1 MTNHTLVAPEWLSQE
16 AMQTL
21 SSGYLLPGETPR
33 AMFDRVASAA
43 SKLNEDESLYDDIFE
58 CLWNGWL
65 GLASPVA
72 ANFGTPRSLPISC
85 YSVEISDSTPS
96 IFSHLKEVA
105 MLSKNGGGVGVYF
118 GNIRPSGAPISDGGV
133 SLGKTAWMEGY
144 DWASSKV
151 GQGGNLRKG
160 SFALYSKI
168 DDPDYPEI
176 LRTKDHTK
184 GDPRSWIDSNLGAV
198 ISDEFMEDMIENGG
212 HKQWLFGETIRTRLM
227 TGSPY
232 MLFTGNVNRQNPD
245 CYKERNL
252 DVKFSNLCFSG
263 DTLVAVADG
272 RNSVPISELEGTTF
286 PVYSAR
292 TKLSRYGKP
301 IKQWVPEIKE
311 AVAFSTGEKEVVEVE
326 LEDGSTF
333 KCTPDHQLALR
344 DTTWVEA
351 QNSVGMVLEP
361 FSSRINS
368 YGHRE
373 ICCET
378 GFRKQGRMIWEYHNG
393 ACPDGH
399 HVDHILSQGGDDLSN
414 LRLLTKEE
422 HWAKT
427 SQERKGSGNPIHK
440 IDKDFHSKYVKSQ
453 VTGKLNTKF
462 CGIDNYELIQLGKE
476 IYERLGRFDKKTYL
490 SLRDEGHNVPISFSN
505 YRFGGDFQK
514 YRSYV
519 IGDAEYDGGYE
530 GIIPPPL
537 NERTQKFDLEQEK
550 IRTLRRGGLRVI
562 SVRTIGVEKVYDL
575 TVQDNHNFYIV
586 TKNEDGFMSG
596 VLVHNCSEITLYTD
610 ENHSFVCVLSS
621 LNLSKWFEWK
631 DWRSPRTGR
640 SVSEVAIH
648 LLEAVVS
655 EFIKKAENKVGLGR
669 AVRFAKKS
677 RALGLG
683 TMGLHSLYQS
693 QGLPFKSAEARALNI
708 ETHKFIRGQ
717 AEKAS
722 RELAERFGE
731 PEWCVGSGR
740 RHTHLLAIAPTK
752 TNSVISGAFSE
763 GISPMDYNY
772 YVAKQDKG
780 AFVRK
785 NPHLERIFLER
796 NISPTVW
803 DDIEKDKGS
812 VQGLDCLTDHEKDV
826 FKTAREIDQ
835 FELIKQAADRQPLIC
850 QAQSL
855 NVWVDPYAEAE
866 YLLRLHISAYIA
878 GVKSLY
884 YLKSKSAL
892 ISSQDEMDDDCE
904 EPAIIITKEGCPY
917 CSMLK
922 DKLTEDGIDFI
933 EVNKDS
939 AVKEGMWV
947 DEWKTVPQ
955 LYLDNRWVGGY
966 TDYIALGKKTTY
978 QNNEIDNSNSDCAAC
993 EA

>member
-252 DVKFSNLCFSG
+252 DVKFSNLC
-263 DTLVAVADG
+263 
-272 RNSVPISELEGTTF
+272 
-286 PVYSAR
+286 
-292 TKLSRYGKP
+292 
-301 IKQWVPEIKE
+301 
-311 AVAFSTGEKEVVEVE
+311 
-326 LEDGSTF
+326 
-333 KCTPDHQLALR
+333 
-344 DTTWVEA
+344 
-351 QNSVGMVLEP
+351 
-361 FSSRINS
+361 
-368 YGHRE
+368 
-373 ICCET
+373 
-378 GFRKQGRMIWEYHNG
+378 
-393 ACPDGH
+393 
-399 HVDHILSQGGDDLSN
+399 
-414 LRLLTKEE
+414 
-422 HWAKT
+422 
-427 SQERKGSGNPIHK
+427 
-440 IDKDFHSKYVKSQ
+440 
-453 VTGKLNTKF
+453 
-462 CGIDNYELIQLGKE
+462 
-476 IYERLGRFDKKTYL
+476 
-490 SLRDEGHNVPISFSN
+490 
-505 YRFGGDFQK
+505 
-514 YRSYV
+514 
-519 IGDAEYDGGYE
+519 
-530 GIIPPPL
+530 
-537 NERTQKFDLEQEK
+537 
-550 IRTLRRGGLRVI
+550 
-562 SVRTIGVEKVYDL
+562 
-575 TVQDNHNFYIV
+575 
-586 TKNEDGFMSG
+586 
-596 VLVHNCSEITLYTD
+596 SEITLYTD

-640 SVSEVAIH
+640 SVPEIAIH

-772 YVAKQDKG
+772 FVAKQDKG

-947 DEWKTVPQ
+947 DGWKTVPQ

>member
-1 MTNHTLVAPEWLSQE
+1 MTDHTLIAPEWLSQE

-21 SSGYLLPGETPR
+21 SAGYLLPGETPR
-33 AMFDRVASAA
+33 AMFERVASAA
-43 SKLNEDESLYDDIFE
+43 SKLNDDEPLYDDIFE

-65 GLASPVA
+65 GLSSPVA
-72 ANFGTPRSLPISC
+72 ANFGAPRSLPISC
-85 YSVEISDSTPS
+85 YSVEISNSIPS

-118 GNIRPSGAPISDGGV
+118 GNIQPAGAPISDGGV

-176 LRTKDHTK
+176 LRAKDHTK
-184 GDPRSWIDSNLGAV
+184 GDSRSWLDSNLGAV
-198 ISDEFMEDMIENGG
+198 ISDEFMDDMIENGG

-286 PVYSAR
+286 PVYSAKPLVNPFDNDSWR
-292 TKLSRYGKP
+292 IEIKKAIAFCTGERELVEVKLS
-301 IKQWVPEIKE
+301 
-311 AVAFSTGEKEVVEVE
+311 
-326 LEDGSTF
+326 DGSKF
-333 KCTPDHQLALR
+333 KCTPDHLLALG
-344 DTTWVEA
+344 DATWVEA
-351 QNSVGMVLEP
+351 QASVG
-361 FSSRINS
+361 
-368 YGHRE
+368 
-373 ICCET
+373 
-378 GFRKQGRMIWEYHNG
+378 
-393 ACPDGH
+393 
-399 HVDHILSQGGDDLSN
+399 
-414 LRLLTKEE
+414 
-422 HWAKT
+422 
-427 SQERKGSGNPIHK
+427 
-440 IDKDFHSKYVKSQ
+440 KS
-453 VTGKLNTKF
+453 L
-462 CGIDNYELIQLGKE
+462 
-476 IYERLGRFDKKTYL
+476 
-490 SLRDEGHNVPISFSN
+490 
-505 YRFGGDFQK
+505 
-514 YRSYV
+514 
-519 IGDAEYDGGYE
+519 E
-530 GIIPPPL
+530 GISIPTGSHYPV
-537 NERTQKFDLEQEK
+537 QSAVK
-550 IRTLRRGGLRVI
+550 VV
-562 SVRTIGVEKVYDL
+562 SVNTVGTEKVYDL
-575 TVQDNHNFYIV
+575 SVEENHNFYIV
-586 TKNEDGFMSG
+586 TDKKEELYSG

-621 LNLSKWFEWK
+621 LNLSKWFEWR
-631 DWRSPRTGR
+631 DWRSRRTGR
-640 SVSEVAIH
+640 SVPEIATH

-693 QGLPFKSAEARALNI
+693 QGLPFKSAEARTLNI
-708 ETHKFIRGQ
+708 ETHKFIREQ

-722 RELAERFGE
+722 KELAERFGE

-752 TNSVISGAFSE
+752 TNSVISGSFSE

-803 DDIEKDKGS
+803 DDIDKGQGS

-835 FELIKQAADRQPLIC
+835 FELIKQAADRQPHIC

-892 ISSQDEMDDDCE
+892 ISDQDEMDDDCE
-904 EPAIIITKEGCPY
+904 EPAIVITKDGCPY

-922 DKLTEDGIDFI
+922 ERLTEDGIDFI
-933 EVNKDS
+933 EVNKDL
-939 AVKEGMWV
+939 AVEGGMWM
-947 DEWKTVPQ
+947 DGWKTVPQ
-955 LYLDNRWVGGY
+955 LYLDNMWVGGY
-966 TDYIALGKKTTY
+966 TDYMALNRKTTH
-978 QNNEIDNSNSDCAAC
+978 QNNEIDNSGPDCTAC

>member
-1 MTNHTLVAPEWLSQE
+1 MTDHTLIAPEWLSQE

-21 SSGYLLPGETPR
+21 SAGYLLPGETPR
-33 AMFDRVASAA
+33 AMFERVASAA
-43 SKLNEDESLYDDIFE
+43 SKLNDDEPLYDDIFE

-65 GLASPVA
+65 GLSSPVA
-72 ANFGTPRSLPISC
+72 ANFGAPRSLPISC
-85 YSVEISDSTPS
+85 YSVEISNSIPS

-118 GNIRPSGAPISDGGV
+118 GNIQPAGAPISDGGV

-176 LRTKDHTK
+176 LRAKDHTK
-184 GDPRSWIDSNLGAV
+184 GDSRSWLDSNLGAV
-198 ISDEFMEDMIENGG
+198 ISDEFMDDMIENGG

-252 DVKFSNLCFSG
+252 DVKFSNLCFTA

-272 RNSVPISELEGTTF
+272 RNSVPIGDLVNTSF
-286 PVYSAR
+286 PVYSAYRR
-292 TKLSRYGKP
+292 THQTAASKS
-301 IKQWVPEIKE
+301 QWVTEIKK
-311 AVAFSTGEKEVVEVE
+311 AVAFKTGTQKVIEVE

-333 KCTPDHQLALR
+333 KCTPDHLLARR
-344 DTTWVEA
+344 DGLWVEA
-351 QNSVGMVLEP
+351 QHSVGEILEP
-361 FSSRINS
+361 FTSFKTTSGRIMTNPTVNGHNRLDSYVLNEDVYRGEYEVRPGAPVNTSREQNEQIRS
-368 YGHRE
+368 KVSE
-373 ICCET
+373 I
-378 GFRKQGRMIWEYHNG
+378 RHNG
-393 ACPDGH
+393 IC
-399 HVDHILSQGGDDLSN
+399 
-414 LRLLTKEE
+414 
-422 HWAKT
+422 
-427 SQERKGSGNPIHK
+427 
-440 IDKDFHSKYVKSQ
+440 
-453 VTGKLNTKF
+453 VTGT
-462 CGIDNYELIQLGKE
+462 
-476 IYERLGRFDKKTYL
+476 
-490 SLRDEGHNVPISFSN
+490 
-505 YRFGGDFQK
+505 
-514 YRSYV
+514 RS
-519 IGDAEYDGGYE
+519 
-530 GIIPPPL
+530 
-537 NERTQKFDLEQEK
+537 
-550 IRTLRRGGLRVI
+550 
-562 SVRTIGVEKVYDL
+562 IGVEDVYDL
-575 TVQDNHNFYIV
+575 RVEDNHNFFIV
-586 TKNEDGFMSG
+586 TKTGDINSG

-621 LNLSKWFEWK
+621 LNLSKWFEWR
-631 DWRSPRTGR
+631 DWRSHRTGR
-640 SVSEVAIH
+640 SVPEIATH

-693 QGLPFKSAEARALNI
+693 QGLPFKSAEARTLNI
-708 ETHKFIRGQ
+708 ETHKFIREQ

-722 RELAERFGE
+722 KELAERFGE

-752 TNSVISGAFSE
+752 TNSVISGSFSE

-803 DDIEKDKGS
+803 DDIDKGQGS
-812 VQGLDCLTDHEKDV
+812 VQGLECLTDHEKDV

-835 FELIKQAADRQPLIC
+835 FELIKQAADRQPHIC

-892 ISSQDEMDDDCE
+892 ISDQDEMDDDCE
-904 EPAIIITKEGCPY
+904 EPAIVITKDGCPY

-922 DKLTEDGIDFI
+922 ERLTGDGIDFI
-933 EVNKDS
+933 EVNKDL
-939 AVKEGMWV
+939 AVEEGMWM
-947 DEWKTVPQ
+947 DRWKTVPQ
-955 LYLDNRWVGGY
+955 LYLDNMWVGGY
-966 TDYIALGKKTTY
+966 TDYMALNRKTTH
-978 QNNEIDNSNSDCAAC
+978 QNNEIDNSGPDCTAC